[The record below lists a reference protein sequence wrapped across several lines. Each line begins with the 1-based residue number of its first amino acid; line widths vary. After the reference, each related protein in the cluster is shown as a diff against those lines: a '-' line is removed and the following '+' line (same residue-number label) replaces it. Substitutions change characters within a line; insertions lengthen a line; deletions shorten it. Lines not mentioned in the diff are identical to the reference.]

1 MPVLG
6 VVPREELAAEVLRL
20 LDAAEAAG
28 DATGERVDSLA
39 NADGYHHHA
48 LGWARRCGMSLGSRD
63 ASYRVERATQD
74 VALAGRR
81 DGVHALRQHE
91 LLPCEA

>member
-39 NADGYHHHA
+39 NADGTTTTRWDGPA
-48 LGWARRCGMSLGSRD
+48 VRDVAWVAD